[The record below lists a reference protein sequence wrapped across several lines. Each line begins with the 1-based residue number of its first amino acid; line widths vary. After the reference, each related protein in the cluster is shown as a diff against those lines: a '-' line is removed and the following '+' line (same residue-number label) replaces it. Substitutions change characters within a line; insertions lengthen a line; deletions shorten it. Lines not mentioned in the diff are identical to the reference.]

1 MAGPYWKMVAQNIA
15 NGLGPKALGKLGAG
29 GKLLGRASGLVGVG
43 FMAFE
48 LFKSYKDNIEHE
60 PAYQEMVIL
69 QHELEMWGSAISC
82 LGRKVFVQG
91 RYGELNE
98 GGAINAL
105 TEKQM
110 VGGSSTKPAD
120 REAAATLIDRSIGYI
135 RQTVNVFE
143 DDAFDER
150 RADLI
155 DRLANLRTDIAAG
168 QDLGAIRKALA
179 EIVEIL
185 KPIESA
191 YSSRI
196 YDCSQQIQKK
206 IGSNAAWATLSMVT
220 LGLVKKPAAED
231 PETDPPENR

>member
-150 RADLI
+150 TLGPYARRWP
-155 DRLANLRTDIAAG
+155 RLWKFSNR
-168 QDLGAIRKALA
+168 
-179 EIVEIL
+179 
-185 KPIESA
+185 
-191 YSSRI
+191 SSRPTRRAFTT
-196 YDCSQQIQKK
+196 
-206 IGSNAAWATLSMVT
+206 AASRFKRRSVPMPPGRRYLWLPWDLSKSPRVT
-220 LGLVKKPAAED
+220 PRKTISAIH
-231 PETDPPENR
+231 